1 MTPLHFFMPVRDKS
15 SKETKQTKLFF
26 LYMCWILCECLT
38 NCFNG
43 TESKN
48 MADKVNRATLGQNIS
63 IRIKVLPLQELCQ
76 VKNKYENPNQIQQQK
91 HAAYPVIT
99 MEVLQAFKGSV
110 SLIFAP
116 REGDRQDV
124 SLV

>member
-1 MTPLHFFMPVRDKS
+1 
-15 SKETKQTKLFF
+15 
-26 LYMCWILCECLT
+26 
-38 NCFNG
+38 
-43 TESKN
+43 